1 MAMNGLEKITDRIL
15 AEAQARADKILS
27 EAQAESERI
36 SADYAARAEQI
47 RATLSAEA
55 EKVGMDRVARAKS
68 TAATAKRNLLL
79 QTQGE
84 LIDGVFDGALDYVR
98 NLDAEKYTDL
108 LVGLLCAAFVEQL
121 EAENVGRTL
130 YGEEDFVEPE
140 AYEVLLNQ
148 RDRDR
153 YGKAVIEGAKKR
165 LAGKVASEK
174 TEKLKLAERAS
185 SIDGGLVLRFGDV
198 ESNCSLSLL
207 FAQLREE
214 LEAEVGRALFDVK
227 TQN

>member
-1 MAMNGLEKITDRIL
+1 MAMNGLDKITDRIL
-15 AEAQARADKILS
+15 AEAQVRADKILS
-27 EAQAESERI
+27 EAEAESERI
-36 SADYAARAEQI
+36 AADYAARAEQI
-47 RATLSAEA
+47 RTTLSAEA
-55 EKVGMDRVARAKS
+55 EKVGMDRVTRAKS

-98 NLDAEKYTDL
+98 NLDTEKYTDL
-108 LVGLLCAAFVEQL
+108 LVGLLCAAFAEQL
-121 EAENVGRTL
+121 EAENMGRTL

-140 AYEVLLNQ
+140 AYEVLFNQ

-153 YGKAVIEGAKKR
+153 YGKAVVDGAKKR
-165 LAGKVASEK
+165 LDGKVAA
-174 TEKLKLAERAS
+174 EKLVQLRLAERAI